1 MEIKDEERMATIPL
15 IAHEL
20 DVARYMIIIKWLLA
34 IIVVLMVIIG
44 IGVYEL
50 TSCDFTDVSIDSTD
64 GGMDLEDATKMFDRF
79 VSDGKNKRIGTGLDL
94 PIVKEMIEQMGGT
107 IDVLSEPDKGSSFFI
122 ALPCEM
128 IDFERKIVI

>member
-64 GGMDLEDATKMFDRF
+64 GGIANYLNAGANGVLNDAKNYSPGEDTQ
-79 VSDGKNKRIGTGLDL
+79 N
-94 PIVKEMIEQMGGT
+94 
-107 IDVLSEPDKGSSFFI
+107 
-122 ALPCEM
+122 
-128 IDFERKIVI
+128 